1 MNSMLAAGDDSI
13 DAGARGG
20 AVGPAVMAAFA
31 LAGLILLYAAFRMLR
46 KGRGPHHHSYT
57 LPRH

>member
-1 MNSMLAAGDDSI
+1 MNSMLAVGGDSI

-20 AVGPAVMAAFA
+20 YGGLLIAAAFA

-46 KGRGPHHHSYT
+46 KRHDPRGQHYT